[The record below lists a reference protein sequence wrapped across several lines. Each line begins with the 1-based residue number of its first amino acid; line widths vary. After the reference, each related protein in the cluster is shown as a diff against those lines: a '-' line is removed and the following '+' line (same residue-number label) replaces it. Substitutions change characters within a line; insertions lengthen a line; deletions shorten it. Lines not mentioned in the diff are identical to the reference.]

1 MKTLPPVLSTMARP
15 NGAAPLT
22 VLFLVVLI
30 DMIGFTLVI
39 PFLTYFVQDLATGD
53 GFSDVG
59 ARDRWVGIVL
69 ASYTLGQF
77 LFTPLLGSLSDRFGR
92 RPILMFGLAS
102 NTVFLIVFGLASTLW
117 MALIARFLAGA
128 GNGNIAVT
136 RAYIGDISDRGQL
149 PGRMGMI
156 GAAFGLGF
164 MIGPLL
170 GGVLT
175 DPASALGGPFATDWW
190 AAHPYFLPCLLAGI
204 LSLVSLIL
212 AIRMLPESLPESERK
227 AQPKSS
233 GLRRVVSNLIGIK
246 DLTPVVRRL
255 IFTNATF
262 LLAFTMMH
270 ATFILFTA
278 LPVEDGGLGYDER
291 MNGYIFA
298 YVGLVGVMVQ
308 GGLIRPLSKRFD
320 VRSLMMIGTVLTATG
335 LGWIPYLEPTPLTIG
350 LIVMTFIA
358 AGNGLFQPSQS
369 SLLTTEAR
377 DSGIDLGRVM
387 GAQEGFGA
395 LSRIIGPI
403 FAAFIWAE
411 TVDGTGV
418 WTYHTVFRVAGLIA
432 IMSVL
437 IQFGIKQPSTNSEA
451 IGDV

>member
-1 MKTLPPVLSTMARP
+1 
-15 NGAAPLT
+15 
-22 VLFLVVLI
+22 
-30 DMIGFTLVI
+30 
-39 PFLTYFVQDLATGD
+39 
-53 GFSDVG
+53 
-59 ARDRWVGIVL
+59 
-69 ASYTLGQF
+69 
-77 LFTPLLGSLSDRFGR
+77 
-92 RPILMFGLAS
+92 
-102 NTVFLIVFGLASTLW
+102 